1 VLCLQQ
7 LLVGRRLQQLPQ
19 QLLRQQQLCRPQQL
33 LRQPQLH
40 RRPQQ
45 PRHLL
50 RMTVAQHC
58 AQVKILQKRYI
69 IS

>member
-1 VLCLQQ
+1 LQQ
-7 LLVGRRLQQLPQ
+7 LLVRRRLQQLPQ
-19 QLLRQQQLCRPQQL
+19 QLLRQPQLCCRPQQL